1 MDSLFVVKM
10 YIHVPESTTEKIQQW
25 KVPAFAAL
33 VRQLVA
39 LSLSLTQ
46 DSTVHMQ

>member
-25 KVPAFAAL
+25 KVHAAAL

-46 DSTVHMQ
+46 DSTVHIQ